1 MSVPADIRAV
11 PRPKNTIVYAY
22 GKNKDRY
29 AVKQRVGCIRKNGH
43 CYPVD
48 GPTIGHII
56 NGKFVPLEEPTS
68 PAVHTSKTVL
78 KDWANVELC
87 YRQSAE
93 LMEELLQVYNR
104 QDADKIL
111 CMAILRVCYPHIKD
125 CELKESYDESFL
137 TELMPE
143 TAMSKNTISTFQKDL
158 GKTCNRI
165 LKFMKNR
172 AAKVGIDDHLLID
185 GTLKSND
192 SRQNTLSEFSRK
204 ARLKGRRDISVLY
217 AFDLEKMEPICSQ
230 CFPGNMLDLTSY
242 DSFVKQ
248 NGIQSGIMVGDKGF
262 PVKSIEEVL
271 KDCPQLHY
279 FNPLHRNAKLAFD
292 HEMYNFEGVIE
303 GCCGF
308 LGQMEPIQFKKEK
321 LSNKGKWLYSFRD
334 PRRAAQEETD
344 WLDKHRKDKYSFE
357 EYEKKKRTFGTV
369 VFESDV
375 DLSPEDAWK
384 TYSYRWQIE
393 IVMRYYKNALGF
405 DVTRVHDDYS
415 VIGSEFIDFLSTV
428 ITFRLLN
435 LFDEKGLLEDMSY
448 KKIMHILQ
456 RGKRIKNDNEWE
468 LIKMNPGQIEILQ
481 KLDLIPRPDPVDQP
495 KRKRGRPRK
504 NPTV

>member
-1 MSVPADIRAV
+1 M
-11 PRPKNTIVYAY
+11 
-22 GKNKDRY
+22 
-29 AVKQRVGCIRKNGH
+29 
-43 CYPVD
+43 
-48 GPTIGHII
+48 
-56 NGKFVPLEEPTS
+56 
-68 PAVHTSKTVL
+68 
-78 KDWANVELC
+78 
-87 YRQSAE
+87 
-93 LMEELLQVYNR
+93 
-104 QDADKIL
+104 
-111 CMAILRVCYPHIKD
+111 
-125 CELKESYDESFL
+125 
-137 TELMPE
+137 
-143 TAMSKNTISTFQKDL
+143 
-158 GKTCNRI
+158 
-165 LKFMKNR
+165 
-172 AAKVGIDDHLLID
+172 
-185 GTLKSND
+185 
-192 SRQNTLSEFSRK
+192 
-204 ARLKGRRDISVLY
+204 
-217 AFDLEKMEPICSQ
+217 
-230 CFPGNMLDLTSY
+230 
-242 DSFVKQ
+242 
-248 NGIQSGIMVGDKGF
+248 
-262 PVKSIEEVL
+262 
-271 KDCPQLHY
+271 QLHY
-279 FNPLHRNAKLAFD
+279 FNPLHRNAKLGFD

-321 LSNKGKWLYSFRD
+321 LSNKEKWLYSFRD

-344 WLDKHRKDKYSFE
+344 WLDKHRKDKYDFE

-375 DLSPEDAWK
+375 DLSPEDGWK

-495 KRKRGRPRK
+495 KRKHGRPRK